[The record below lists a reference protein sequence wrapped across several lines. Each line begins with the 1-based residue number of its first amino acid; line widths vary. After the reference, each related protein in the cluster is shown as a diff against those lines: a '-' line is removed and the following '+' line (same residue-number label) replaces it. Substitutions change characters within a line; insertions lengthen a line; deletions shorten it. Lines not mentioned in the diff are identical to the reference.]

1 MIQKQDF
8 MLIRAALQ
16 FWYEELEFKDT
27 DLSAI
32 YSGGPRI
39 KPSWQAEDIQQLRQQ
54 LLAAQLRYTV
64 CHSDAAS
71 VKTPR
76 LFNSPEVARQA
87 MADASDRLGV
97 VLVAPAV

>member
-16 FWYEELEFKDT
+16 FWYEEMDLKDA
-27 DLSAI
+27 DVFAI

-39 KPSWQAEDIQQLRQQ
+39 KPSWQEEDIQQLRQQ
-54 LLAAQLRYTV
+54 LLAAQLRYAV

-76 LFNSPEVARQA
+76 LFNSPEAARQA

>member
-16 FWYEELEFKDT
+16 FWYEEMDLKDA
-27 DLSAI
+27 DVFAI

-39 KPSWQAEDIQQLRQQ
+39 KPSWQEEDIQQLRQQ
-54 LLAAQLRYTV
+54 LLAARLRYAV

-71 VKTPR
+71 IKTSR
-76 LFNSPEVARQA
+76 LFNSPEIARQA

>member
-8 MLIRAALQ
+8 MLIRGALQ
-16 FWYEELEFKDT
+16 FWYKEMDLKDA
-27 DLSAI
+27 DVFAI
-32 YSGGPRI
+32 YSSGPRI
-39 KPSWQAEDIQQLRQQ
+39 KPSWQEEDIQQLRQQ
-54 LLAAQLRYTV
+54 LLAARLRYTV

-76 LFNSPEVARQA
+76 LFTSPEAPRQA

>member
-16 FWYEELEFKDT
+16 FWYEEMDLKDA
-27 DLSAI
+27 DVFAI

-39 KPSWQAEDIQQLRQQ
+39 KPAWQEEDIQQLRQQ
-54 LLAAQLRYTV
+54 LLAARLRYTM
-64 CHSDAAS
+64 CRPDAAS

-76 LFNSPEVARQA
+76 LFTSPEAARQA